1 MSPTARSLK
10 KLRKE
15 GWTAS
20 VVEKWIPQVK
30 RRRDC
35 FGFDVLACLP
45 KRTTGWNN
53 GRLTWYG
60 EERPDVLG
68 GVLGI
73 QATSSANHSS
83 RKAKLLKNAEAA
95 NWVAAGGRLE
105 VWSWRK
111 SSRAQR
117 PQWICRTEALTLKDF
132 IPEIT

>member
-35 FGFDVLACLP
+35 FGFDVLACAPLSNQWYAGYAMP
-45 KRTTGWNN
+45 ATGI
-53 GRLTWYG
+53 
-60 EERPDVLG
+60 
-68 GVLGI
+68 LGI
-73 QATSSANHSS
+73 QATSAANHSS

-95 NWVAAGGRLE
+95 NWVAAGGRLA

-117 PQWICRTEALTLKDF
+117 PQWICRTEELQLKDF
-132 IPEIT
+132 IPEIP

>member
-35 FGFDVLACLP
+35 FGFDVLACKP
-45 KRTTGWNN
+45 IDPHCRPSERREPN
-53 GRLTWYG
+53 GPWIPLDG
-60 EERPDVLG
+60 IV
-68 GVLGI
+68 GV
-73 QATSSANHSS
+73 QATSAANHSS

-111 SSRAQR
+111 SSRTR
-117 PQWICRTEALTLKDF
+117 PQWICRTEALTMKDF

>member
-1 MSPTARSLK
+1 
-10 KLRKE
+10 
-15 GWTAS
+15 

-35 FGFDVLACLP
+35 FGFDVLAC
-45 KRTTGWNN
+45 KAA
-53 GRLTWYG
+53 GRFEHSYAQWPEG
-60 EERPDVLG
+60 CIV
-68 GVLGI
+68 GV
-73 QATSSANHSS
+73 QATSAANHSS

-117 PQWICRTEALTLKDF
+117 PQWICRTEALTMKDF

>member
-10 KLRKE
+10 KLRAE

-35 FGFDVLACLP
+35 FGFDVLACSAGLRNP
-45 KRTTGWNN
+45 CCAAIASCI
-53 GRLTWYG
+53 
-60 EERPDVLG
+60 LG
-68 GVLGI
+68 V
-73 QATSSANHSS
+73 QATSAANHSS

-117 PQWICRTEALTLKDF
+117 PQWICRTEALTMKDF

>member
-35 FGFDVLACLP
+35 FGFDVLAARP
-45 KRTTGWNN
+45 AMRYPATVDGGWAQS
-53 GRLTWYG
+53 
-60 EERPDVLG
+60 G
-68 GVLGI
+68 GVLGV
-73 QATSSANHSS
+73 QATSAANHSS

-117 PQWICRTEALTLKDF
+117 PQWICRTEALTMKDF

>member
-35 FGFDVLACLP
+35 FGFDVLACKP
-45 KRTTGWNN
+45 MPTGHFQMDPR
-53 GRLTWYG
+53 GDG
-60 EERPDVLG
+60 II
-68 GVLGI
+68 GV
-73 QATSSANHSS
+73 QATSAANHSS

-117 PQWICRTEALTLKDF
+117 PRWICRTEALTMKDF
-132 IPEIT
+132 IPENP

>member
-35 FGFDVLACLP
+35 FGFDVLAC
-45 KRTTGWNN
+45 RS
-53 GRLTWYG
+53 GRANQYPEWPMYHHTI
-60 EERPDVLG
+60 LG
-68 GVLGI
+68 V
-73 QATSSANHSS
+73 QATSAANHSS

-117 PQWICRTEALTLKDF
+117 PQWICRTEALTLSDF
-132 IPEIT
+132 IAEIP

>member
-1 MSPTARSLK
+1 VVSPTARSLK

-35 FGFDVLACLP
+35 FGFDVLACKARHSAIWAP
-45 KRTTGWNN
+45 QH
-53 GRLTWYG
+53 
-60 EERPDVLG
+60 PDEGMLG
-68 GVLGI
+68 V
-73 QATSSANHSS
+73 QATSAANHSS

-117 PQWICRTEALTLKDF
+117 PQWICRTEELQLKDF